1 MSAVEALQGGSHV
14 AVFVLGDSGMGKSRL
29 IEAVVAELG
38 SEVTPVRDPR
48 QRVADARCRTGC
60 SVPFIV
66 GLPVQEATSQLA
78 VLQDAVVAPGR
89 AEARHPETPAADR
102 RRRP

>member
-29 IEAVVAELG
+29 IDAVVGELG
-38 SEVTPVRDPR
+38 PEVTPVPIHGSASLTK
-48 QRVADARCRTGC
+48 VPYG
-60 SVPFIV
+60 VLGPFIV

-78 VLQDAVVAPGR
+78 VLRTLWAHL
-89 AEARHPETPAADR
+89 E
-102 RRRP
+102 